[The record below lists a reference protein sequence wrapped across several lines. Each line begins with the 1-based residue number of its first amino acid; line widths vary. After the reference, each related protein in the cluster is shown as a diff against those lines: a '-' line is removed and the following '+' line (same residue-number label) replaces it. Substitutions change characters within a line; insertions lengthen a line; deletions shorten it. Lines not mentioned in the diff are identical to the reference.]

1 LALPPSARESEPKIR
16 HVSQGQ
22 LVYVPCYSHIY
33 LLDGRPYNLAI
44 TLSLR
49 NTSIKGN
56 MVIQSVDYHNSA
68 GSLIKSLVS
77 KEIELGPLA
86 VAEFFVKEED
96 KSAGSGACFLVRW
109 VAEKEVSD
117 PIVEAV
123 MVGASGSLGVSF
135 VTSGKVLEELPYQS
149 PLKK

>member
-1 LALPPSARESEPKIR
+1 MSR
-16 HVSQGQ
+16 GQ
-22 LVYVPCYSHIY
+22 LVYLPCYSHIY

-49 NTSIKGN
+49 NTSSKGKL
-56 MVIQSVDYHNSA
+56 VLQSVDYYSSA
-68 GSLIKSLVS
+68 GSLIKSLAS
-77 KEIELGPLA
+77 KEVELGPMA

-96 KSAGSGACFLVRW
+96 KSAGSGASFLVRW
-109 VAEKEVSD
+109 VSEHEISD

-123 MVGASGSLGVSF
+123 MAGASGSLGVSF